1 MKITS
6 ILPRSKQYPTGQ
18 NPRIKAFY
26 GELRRRLRRSYRAA
40 AEYANNLNPQ
50 ISQVNVDLV
59 DDGESFKVVN
69 RAVYQYQLDPL
80 LMSQI
85 NSYIEA
91 LLNEIIYGNAQGE
104 WSAGWWAN
112 SYSSGAYQRAAEQV
126 ITQTQL
132 LAADAGVTQELPSL
146 QYLRAEAVVMEPGF
160 QRRLGS
166 VYARLFEDMKGFTD
180 VDKRNMAGIITRG
193 MAAGQSPRVIAS
205 GIQDK
210 WNEIDGRD
218 GELSNWRCLR
228 IASTEI
234 NNAFRQG
241 SFDETDAIN
250 QEVFGDSEYEMRIM
264 HMSALLP
271 TTRRDHAA
279 RHGTICTPAQ
289 QKEWFATK
297 ATGGAINCHCSQV
310 DILVNKKTGKPMN
323 TKLRD
328 TLLAQKKGW
337 TPEKV

>member
-26 GELRRRLRRSYRAA
+26 GELRRRLRKSYKAA
-40 AEYANNLNPQ
+40 ADYARNLKPQ
-50 ISQVNVDLV
+50 IVQLNAT
-59 DDGESFKVVN
+59 G
-69 RAVYQYQLDPL
+69 YQYQLDPL

-104 WSAGWWAN
+104 WSSGRWDNAYA
-112 SYSSGAYQRAAEQV
+112 SGAYQQAAEQV
-126 ITQTQL
+126 AAQTQL
-132 LAADAGVTQELPSL
+132 LAADAGVAQELPSL

-160 QRRLGS
+160 QRRLGG
-166 VYARLFEDMKGFTD
+166 VYARLFEGVKGFTAD
-180 VDKRNMAGIITRG
+180 DKRNMAGIITRG
-193 MAAGQSPRVIAS
+193 MAAGQSPRVIAREMEKK
-205 GIQDK
+205 GLEQD
-210 WNEIDGRD
+210 
-218 GELSNWRCLR
+218 WRCLR
-228 IASTEI
+228 IASTEV
-234 NNAFRQG
+234 NQAYRQG
-241 SFDETDAIN
+241 SWDETDAVN
-250 QEVFGDSEYEMRIM
+250 DEVFGDSDYMMKVM

-279 RHGTICTPAQ
+279 RHGTICTPAEER
-289 QKEWFATK
+289 EWFATK
-297 ATGGAINCHCSQV
+297 ATGGQINCHCTTV
-310 DILVNKKTGKPMN
+310 DILVNRKTGKPMN

-328 TLLAQKKGW
+328 ILLEQKKEW

>member
-26 GELRRRLRRSYRAA
+26 GELRRRLRRSYKAA
-40 AEYANNLNPQ
+40 AEYANSIKPQ
-50 ISQVNVDLV
+50 IVQLNAT
-59 DDGESFKVVN
+59 G
-69 RAVYQYQLDPL
+69 YQYQLDPL

-132 LAADAGVTQELPSL
+132 LAADAGATQELPSL

-193 MAAGQSPRVIAS
+193 MAAGQSPRVIAREMEKK
-205 GIQDK
+205 GLEQD
-210 WNEIDGRD
+210 
-218 GELSNWRCLR
+218 WRCLR
-228 IASTEI
+228 IASTEV
-234 NNAFRQG
+234 NQAYRQG
-241 SFDETDAIN
+241 SWDETDAVN
-250 QEVFGDSEYEMRIM
+250 DEVFGDSDYMLKVM
-264 HMSALLP
+264 HLSALLP

-279 RHGTICTPAQ
+279 RHGTICTPAEER
-289 QKEWFATK
+289 EWFATK
-297 ATGGAINCHCSQV
+297 ATGGQISCHCTTV
-310 DILVNKKTGKPMN
+310 DILVNRKTGKPMN

-328 TLLAQKKGW
+328 ILLEQKKDW

>member
-1 MKITS
+1 MNIKS

-18 NPRIKAFY
+18 NLRIKAFY
-26 GELRRRLRRSYRAA
+26 GELRRRLRRSYKAA

-59 DDGESFKVVN
+59 EEGGSFKVVN
-69 RAVYQYQLDPL
+69 RTVYEYQLDPL

-180 VDKRNMAGIITRG
+180 VDKRNMAGILTRG
-193 MAAGQSPRVIAS
+193 MAAGQSPRVIAREMEKK
-205 GIQDK
+205 GLEQD
-210 WNEIDGRD
+210 
-218 GELSNWRCLR
+218 WRCLR
-228 IASTEI
+228 IASTEV
-234 NNAFRQG
+234 NQAYRQG
-241 SFDETDAIN
+241 SWDETDAVN
-250 QEVFGDSEYEMRIM
+250 DEVFGDSNYMLKVM
-264 HMSALLP
+264 HMSALLA

-279 RHGTICTPAQ
+279 RHGTICTPAEER
-289 QKEWFATK
+289 EWFATK
-297 ATGGAINCHCSQV
+297 ASGGQINCKCSTI
-310 DILVNKKTGKPMN
+310 DILVNRKTGKPMN

-328 TLLAQKKGW
+328 ILLAQKKDW

>member
-26 GELRRRLRRSYRAA
+26 GELRRRLRRSYKAA
-40 AEYANNLNPQ
+40 AEYANNLKPQ
-50 ISQVNVDLV
+50 IVQLNAT
-59 DDGESFKVVN
+59 G
-69 RAVYQYQLDPL
+69 YQYQLDPL

-193 MAAGQSPRVIAS
+193 MAAGRSPRVIAREMEKK
-205 GIQDK
+205 GLEQD
-210 WNEIDGRD
+210 
-218 GELSNWRCLR
+218 WRCLR
-228 IASTEI
+228 IASTEV
-234 NNAFRQG
+234 NQAYRQG
-241 SFDETDAIN
+241 SWDETDAVN
-250 QEVFGDSEYEMRIM
+250 DEVFGDSDYIM
-264 HMSALLP
+264 KVMHLSALLA

-279 RHGTICTPAQ
+279 RHGTICTPAEER
-289 QKEWFATK
+289 EWFATK
-297 ATGGAINCHCSQV
+297 ATGGQIQCHCTTV
-310 DILVNKKTGKPMN
+310 DILVNRKTGKPMN

-328 TLLAQKKGW
+328 ILLKQKSEW

>member
-1 MKITS
+1 MNIKS

-26 GELRRRLRRSYRAA
+26 GELRRRLRRSYKAA
-40 AEYANNLNPQ
+40 AEYADNLKPQ

-59 DDGESFKVVN
+59 EDGDSFKVVN
-69 RAVYQYQLDPL
+69 RTAYEYQLDPL

-112 SYSSGAYQRAAEQV
+112 AYASGAYQQAAEQV
-126 ITQTQL
+126 VTQTQL
-132 LAADAGVTQELPSL
+132 LAADAGVTQDLPSL

-166 VYARLFEDMKGFTD
+166 VYARLLEDMKGFTD

-193 MAAGQSPRVIAS
+193 MAAGQSPRVIAREMEKK
-205 GIQDK
+205 GLEQD
-210 WNEIDGRD
+210 
-218 GELSNWRCLR
+218 WRCLR
-228 IASTEI
+228 IASTEV
-234 NNAFRQG
+234 NQAYRQG
-241 SFDETDAIN
+241 SWDETDAVN
-250 QEVFGDSEYEMRIM
+250 DEVFGDSDYMMKVM

-279 RHGTICTPAQ
+279 RHGTICTPTEEM
-289 QKEWFATK
+289 EWFATK
-297 ATGGAINCHCSQV
+297 ATGGQIQCHCSTV
-310 DILVNKKTGKPMN
+310 DILVNRKTGKPMN

-328 TLLAQKKGW
+328 ILLEQKKSW
-337 TPEKV
+337 TPEKA